1 MPKERPS
8 KKRKK
13 TQHDKFVGL
22 ARESGADESEASFVA
37 KVKAISSSKSRV
49 KGSQMSTWY
58 YFRLFPKE
66 GHGILQMNSGFFRTR
81 HEAEAGLDIAGV
93 HLKSP
98 MDYLLFEVRFSPD
111 VDKVV
116 GKGEIPRI

>member
-1 MPKERPS
+1 MPKGRRS
-8 KKRKK
+8 KRKK
-13 TQHDKFVGL
+13 TQHEKFVEL

-37 KVKAISSSKSRV
+37 KVNAISSSKPRV
-49 KGSQMSTWY
+49 KGSQMNTWY

-66 GHGILQMNSGFFRTR
+66 GYGILQMNSGFFRTR
-81 HEAEAGLDIAGV
+81 NEAEAGLDIAGV

-116 GKGEIPRI
+116 DKGEIPRI